1 MRSFDQYFN
10 STFKS
15 FLNEGLIKTY
25 PVDHLKRALDKTNF
39 ISDFET
45 RISTTENGQRDDSRV
60 ITLIFS
66 SRSMFDNYEFI
77 NDIESDIEKLK
88 NIVNAFGFFIGHITK
103 FTNTR
108 LPTKNN
114 NRAFHYRISIEPKYP
129 SNAKT
134 DIDDFYHVTYQHY
147 VPKISKLGLTPRTS
161 KTSFTHPGNRI
172 YLLKTNNVERIV
184 DLMMVLSDNKISNIP
199 DEILKKGISAIDTYT
214 SLNHYSKMVVYKVDV
229 SGLKLYEDPMVT
241 PKSDLSA
248 FFTTQNISPD
258 RLTIMS

>member
-1 MRSFDQYFN
+1 MISFDRYFN
-10 STFKS
+10 SIFKS

-25 PVDHLKRALDKTNF
+25 PVDHLKRALDDANF
-39 ISDFET
+39 LSDFE
-45 RISTTENGQRDDSRV
+45 ILMSTAENGQGDASRV

-77 NDIESDIEKLK
+77 KDITADIEKLK
-88 NIVNAFGFFIGHITK
+88 NIVNTFGFFVGHITK
-103 FTNTR
+103 FTNMRT
-108 LPTKNN
+108 PTKNN
-114 NRAFHYRISIEPKYP
+114 NRAFYYRISIEPKYP

-134 DIDDFYHVTYQHY
+134 NIDDFYHITYERY
-147 VPKISKLGLTPRTS
+147 VPKISKIGLTPRTS

-184 DLMMVLSDNKISNIP
+184 DLMMLLSDNKISNIP
-199 DEILKKGISAIDTYT
+199 DEILKKGRTAIDVYL